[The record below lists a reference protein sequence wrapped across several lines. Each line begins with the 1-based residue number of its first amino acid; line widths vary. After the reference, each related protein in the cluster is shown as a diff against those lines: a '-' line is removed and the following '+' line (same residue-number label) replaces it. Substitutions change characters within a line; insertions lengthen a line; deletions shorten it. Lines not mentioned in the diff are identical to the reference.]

1 MLLLYFHASVTLN
14 RFVFIEH
21 LHVIIVQIFTEC
33 NYLHN
38 LLQQILTLD
47 KCVSHLIIRGLVRIS
62 LIQHMERILNYLT
75 AKGFINY
82 GILENTSQIQFPITS
97 KPFSVCKRYYLFSCT
112 IYFPVQRSFK
122 VQMFYVSYEI
132 SLESSCH
139 CYRCRNV
146 RARCSETVA

>member
-21 LHVIIVQIFTEC
+21 LHVIIVQIFTDC

-75 AKGFINY
+75 VKGFINY
-82 GILENTSQIQFPITS
+82 GILESTSQIQFPITS
-97 KPFSVCKRYYLFSCT
+97 KPFSVSKRYYLFSCT
-112 IYFPVQRSFK
+112 IYFLVP
-122 VQMFYVSYEI
+122 
-132 SLESSCH
+132 
-139 CYRCRNV
+139 
-146 RARCSETVA
+146 